1 MIEIQRIL
9 CPIDFSDFSRR
20 ALDHAVAIARWYKAT
35 ITAVHVDSLIDVVG
49 YPAPM
54 AGIPAAWTVSH
65 RAGLPAT
72 LQRFV
77 EPESAP
83 GVVIEAVVREGP
95 AVAEILAQAAAMS
108 ADLIVMGTHGA
119 SGFERLVLGS
129 VTEKVLRKAACPVL
143 TVPRAVPDAVPTAPV
158 VFKRIV
164 CGVDFSDC
172 SLAALKYALSLA
184 QEADGQLTVVHVLTS
199 QLVPDAVLADQH
211 LSVLAYQRQ
220 REDEAQRRLDEA
232 MPSTAASYCRVQSA
246 VVRGKPWREIV
257 GIATAQQSD
266 LIVLGVHGRG
276 AVDLVFFGSTA
287 HQVVRHAGCP
297 VLTLRQ

>member
-1 MIEIQRIL
+1 M
-9 CPIDFSDFSRR
+9 
-20 ALDHAVAIARWYKAT
+20 
-35 ITAVHVDSLIDVVG
+35 
-49 YPAPM
+49 
-54 AGIPAAWTVSH
+54 
-65 RAGLPAT
+65 
-72 LQRFV
+72 QRFV
-77 EPESAP
+77 EAESAP
-83 GVVIEAVVREGP
+83 GVSIETVVREGP
-95 AVAEILAQAAAMS
+95 TVTEILEQAAATS

-129 VTEKVLRKAACPVL
+129 VTEKVLRKARCPVL
-143 TVPRAVPDAVPTAPV
+143 TVPRALPEAVPAGPV
-158 VFKRIV
+158 VFKQIV
-164 CGVDFSDC
+164 CAVDFSDC

-232 MPSTAASYCRVQSA
+232 VPATAAAYCRIESTI
-246 VVRGKPWREIV
+246 VRGKPWREIV

-266 LIVLGVHGRG
+266 LIVLGVQGRG
-276 AVDLVFFGSTA
+276 AVDLTFFGSTA

-297 VLTLRQ
+297 VLTLRQQLRERRTVDTLPSNTRSGARRHAHIRRARITA